1 MSGGWT
7 EEEIERA
14 VALWKQGFSA
24 SQIGRDVKRSR
35 NAVCG
40 IIDRNRE
47 RFKPRTDR
55 GSGMSRKQRAETGF
69 AVDRDGRSDA
79 GLVKRIANQQSRDAR
94 NREKAISKASALRDG
109 TAEAGPVAS
118 DDFDMASIFAVD
130 PSSGAKGDLS
140 RFRLSEVKSVAF
152 VDLKSGQCKLTL
164 ISFLEVAGP
173 FSPCCGAATGDHL
186 KPWCPVHSEKLRAA

>member
-1 MSGGWT
+1 MSGPWT
-7 EEEIERA
+7 EEEINRA
-14 VALWKQGFSA
+14 ADLWKQGFSA
-24 SQIGRDVKRSR
+24 SQIGRDLKRSR

-40 IIDRNRE
+40 VIDRNRE

-69 AVDRDGRSDA
+69 PVDRDGRSDA
-79 GLVKRIANQQSRDAR
+79 GLVRRIANQQSRDAR
-94 NREKAISKASALRDG
+94 NRERAVAKAAKLRGG
-109 TAEAGPVAS
+109 TDVPEARK
-118 DDFDMASIFAVD
+118 DDFDIGSVFAVD

-140 RFRLSEVKSVAF
+140 RFRLSEVKSVSF
-152 VDLKSGQCKLTL
+152 VDLKSGQCKLML

-173 FSPCCGAATGDHL
+173 FSPCCGAETGDPL